1 MHKFKRIC
9 VWCVFLSGCLFKS
22 KPLGVYSK
30 NTTAR
35 INHTQESCCA
45 AAMVLCGYELHKL
58 DTTLYCG
65 YQQKKV
71 LPQKRSSA
79 QCKHKHMSN
88 AFGVLQYRNLP
99 HVLTALRTV
108 HNAPR
113 SIRVKFDICV
123 FRQRQRELRGTG
135 AVVWIIF
142 FIASCVVVFLRLCF
156 CGSAAV
162 ARCWC
167 SCSF

>member
-1 MHKFKRIC
+1 M
-9 VWCVFLSGCLFKS
+9 
-22 KPLGVYSK
+22 
-30 NTTAR
+30 
-35 INHTQESCCA
+35 
-45 AAMVLCGYELHKL
+45 CGYELHKL

-123 FRQRQRELRGTG
+123 FRRRQRELRGTG

-162 ARCWC
+162 LLPVVGVLVPFSELPFD
-167 SCSF
+167 SCVAPQNRNSKLSRALGTHWNTRLL